1 MIDPTTLTAERALD
15 ALTAGDTTAAELVD
29 AYLVRAEDDRWGSFL
44 ALDAT

>member
-29 AYLVRAEDDRWGSFL
+29 AYLQIGRAHV
-44 ALDAT
+44 